1 MSASAEIIARRAET
15 PTLPCTRQEM
25 MAVAAGR
32 EIRDGELAIFGVGLS
47 MLAGYFAQA
56 CHAPNVRAMTEG
68 GVYGSTP
75 IGGLPWGI
83 ECNRISANAVSFTSA
98 LDALGC
104 LVASGRCDVGL
115 IGAAQVDKFGNVNT
129 TGIWG
134 RAIGD
139 EYTPP
144 KTRLTGAG
152 GANDIACGARRVVI
166 MVSHE
171 KKRFVEQVD
180 YISSPGYLDGGDAR
194 ERYGFVGGGPSAIV
208 TTLGILRPH
217 PETKEFELAGWFPFA
232 SIDEVLA
239 STGWTLRVAPD
250 AHVLPAPSAEE
261 LAALRRV
268 DETGMLRRQA

>member
-1 MSASAEIIARRAET
+1 MNTPAELLT
-15 PTLPCTRQEM
+15 QPYTRQEM
-25 MAVAAGR
+25 MAIATGR

-56 CHAPNVRAMTEG
+56 HHAPNVRAMTEG
-68 GVYGSTP
+68 GVYGATP

-83 ECNRISANAVSFTSA
+83 ECNRISANAVSFTNA

-104 LVASGRCDVGL
+104 MVASGRCDVGL

-134 RAIGD
+134 HAIGD
-139 EYTPP
+139 TYTPP

-152 GANDIACGARRVVI
+152 GANDIASGAKRFVI
-166 MVSHE
+166 MVGHE

-180 YISSPGYLDGGDAR
+180 YISSPGYLEGGDAR
-194 ERYGFVGGGPSAIV
+194 ARYGFVGGGPSAIV
-208 TTLGILRPH
+208 TTLGILRPQ
-217 PETKEFELAGWFPFA
+217 PQTKEFELTGWFAFTGV
-232 SIDEVLA
+232 DEIRA
-239 STGWTLRVAPD
+239 STGWDLKVA
-250 AHVLPAPSAEE
+250 ANARVLPEPSAAE

-268 DETGMLRRQA
+268 DETGMLRKPT